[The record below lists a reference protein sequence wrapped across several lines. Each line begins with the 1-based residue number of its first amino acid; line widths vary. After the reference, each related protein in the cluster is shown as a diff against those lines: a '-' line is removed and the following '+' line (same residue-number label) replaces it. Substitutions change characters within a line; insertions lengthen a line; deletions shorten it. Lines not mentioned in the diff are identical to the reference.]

1 MAKMSCK
8 LACNRSKSKAARE
21 HVDSLKQSL
30 EKRPKLTFGVF
41 LFNSFTPWPSNF
53 LFIA

>member
-1 MAKMSCK
+1 LAKMSSK
-8 LACNRSKSKAARE
+8 LVCYRSMSEAARE

-41 LFNSFTPWPSNF
+41 LFNAFTPWPSNF